1 MSKSLRRLTAF
12 DIQNAEPKQK
22 ETQELKE
29 GEKKKPTALA
39 DGGGLL
45 YRPTAK
51 GVGKW
56 SFKYISPDA
65 DFRAA
70 QFAKGS
76 KSFQRT
82 MGLGT
87 FPALTLAQ
95 ARTKADDARALVA
108 RGIDPIEAD
117 RRNEEEARQR
127 GVELARA
134 ATEQAM
140 TFGRYADDHFLP
152 FVLPGFSNPAHIQQ
166 WTATFTTHAAALR
179 DKPLS
184 SISREDVLAVLRP
197 IWTKKTVTASR
208 CRQRLERLFAHAIQ
222 NGHFKGDNPA
232 SWRQFDATLP
242 APSKKPKHHPA
253 VPHEKIADFVAAVR
267 AKQTESGA
275 ALMLEWITLAACRT
289 GEARF
294 ATWGEIDMDRKLWSI
309 PAERMKMRRD
319 HIVPITE
326 RMEEI
331 LMEAKRRHPSAAKP
345 NGLAPTDFVF
355 VSERGKPFS
364 EMAALMLIR
373 RMDDFDGYTAHGLR
387 ATFKGWAATETEFA
401 RELIEEQL
409 AHQLGAVERAYMRQS
424 AYERRRV
431 MMEAWAAVCAGI
443 TPAGG
448 AENVVPLRASA
459 NGGQV

>member
-1 MSKSLRRLTAF
+1 MAPSLHRLTV
-12 DIQNAEPKQK
+12 KQIDAAAPGK
-22 ETQELKE
+22 
-29 GEKKKPTALA
+29 ALA

-45 YRPTAK
+45 YRATAK
-51 GVGKW
+51 GSGKW
-56 SFKYISPDA
+56 SYKFTSPDA

-70 QFAKGS
+70 QAAKGS
-76 KSFQRT
+76 TSIQRT
-82 MGLGT
+82 MGLGAY
-87 FPALTLAQ
+87 PAVSLAL
-95 ARTKADDARALVA
+95 AREKAAAARATVT

-117 RRNEEEARQR
+117 RRNEEAARQR

-140 TFGRYADDHFLP
+140 TFGRYADEHFLP
-152 FVLPGFSNPAHIQQ
+152 FVLPGFTNPAHIQQ
-166 WTATFTTHAAALR
+166 WTATFSTHAAALR

-197 IWTKKTVTASR
+197 IWTEKTVTASR

-242 APSKKPKHHPA
+242 APSKQPRHHPA
-253 VPHEKIADFVAAVR
+253 VPHDNIAEFVAAVR
-267 AKQTESGA
+267 EKQADSTA

-294 ATWGEIDMDRKLWSI
+294 ATWSEIDMDRKLWSI
-309 PAERMKMRRD
+309 PAKRMKMRRD
-319 HIVPITE
+319 HIVPITD
-326 RMEEI
+326 RMVEI
-331 LMEAKRRHPSAAKP
+331 LEEAKRRHPRVSRP
-345 NGLAPTDFVF
+345 DGLAPTDHVF
-355 VSERGKPFS
+355 VSDRGTPLS
-364 EMAALMLIR
+364 EMAAMMLIR
-373 RMDDFDGYTAHGLR
+373 RMDRYSNYTAHGLR

-424 AYERRRV
+424 AHERRRV

-443 TPAGG
+443 TQAGG
-448 AENVVPLRASA
+448 AGNVVSLRMAA
-459 NGGQV
+459 GKGGAE